1 MKNNG
6 KMSEKSR
13 FWLGVFLVIVGVVL
27 TFIGFFT
34 PPVGE
39 IHGSVL
45 GAVGEFL
52 ALGGALVGADAYVE
66 LKVKKMFHNRNKW
79 EDNIENIENEDIE
92 ESDNNEVG

>member
-1 MKNNG
+1 MKEK

-13 FWLGVFLVIVGVVL
+13 FWLGVFLVLVGVLL

-66 LKVKKMFHNRNKW
+66 LKVKKMFRNRK
-79 EDNIENIENEDIE
+79 ETEENDIE
-92 ESDNNEVG
+92 WNEKMD

>member
-1 MKNNG
+1 MKEK

-13 FWLGVFLVIVGVVL
+13 FWLGVFLVLVGVVL

-66 LKVKKMFHNRNKW
+66 LKVKKMFRNRK
-79 EDNIENIENEDIE
+79 ETEENDIE
-92 ESDNNEVG
+92 WNEKMD

>member
-13 FWLGVFLVIVGVVL
+13 FWLGVFLVFVGVVL

-66 LKVKKMFHNRNKW
+66 LKVKKMLHSRKKL
-79 EDNIENIENEDIE
+79 EEKIETDNEDFTENDI
-92 ESDNNEVG
+92 DKVG

>member
-13 FWLGVFLVIVGVVL
+13 FWLGVFLVIVGVIL

-66 LKVKKMFHNRNKW
+66 LKVKKMFRNRK
-79 EDNIENIENEDIE
+79 ETEENDIE
-92 ESDNNEVG
+92 WNEKLD

>member
-1 MKNNG
+1 MKEK

-66 LKVKKMFHNRNKW
+66 LKVKKMFRNRK
-79 EDNIENIENEDIE
+79 ETEENDIE
-92 ESDNNEVG
+92 WNEKMD

>member
-1 MKNNG
+1 MKNE
-6 KMSEKSR
+6 KMSEKNR
-13 FWLGVFLVIVGVVL
+13 FWLGVFLVIVGVIL

-66 LKVKKMFHNRNKW
+66 LKVKKMFRNRK
-79 EDNIENIENEDIE
+79 ETEENDIE
-92 ESDNNEVG
+92 WNEKMD

>member
-1 MKNNG
+1 MRKNMT
-6 KMSEKSR
+6 KLEKER
-13 FWLGVFLVIVGVVL
+13 FWLGVFLVMVGVVL

-52 ALGGALVGADAYVE
+52 ALGGVLVGADAYVE
-66 LKVKKMFHNRNKW
+66 LKVKKMLHKNNKIET
-79 EDNIENIENEDIE
+79 EDNE
-92 ESDNNEVG
+92 EMD

>member
-1 MKNNG
+1 
-6 KMSEKSR
+6 MSEKSR

-66 LKVKKMFHNRNKW
+66 LKVKKMFRNRK
-79 EDNIENIENEDIE
+79 ETEENDIE
-92 ESDNNEVG
+92 WNEKMD

>member
-6 KMSEKSR
+6 KISEKSR
-13 FWLGVFLVIVGVVL
+13 FWLGVLLVIVGVVL

-52 ALGGALVGADAYVE
+52 ALGGCLVGADAYVE

-79 EDNIENIENEDIE
+79 EDIENIENEDITE
-92 ESDNNEVG
+92 NDIDKVG

>member
-1 MKNNG
+1 MKNG

-66 LKVKKMFHNRNKW
+66 LKVKKMFTNRK
-79 EDNIENIENEDIE
+79 ETEENDIE
-92 ESDNNEVG
+92 WNEKMD

>member
-1 MKNNG
+1 MKNG

-66 LKVKKMFHNRNKW
+66 LKVKKMFRNRK
-79 EDNIENIENEDIE
+79 ETEENDIE
-92 ESDNNEVG
+92 WNEKMD

>member
-1 MKNNG
+1 
-6 KMSEKSR
+6 MSEKSR
-13 FWLGVFLVIVGVVL
+13 FWLGVFLVFVGVVL

-66 LKVKKMFHNRNKW
+66 LKVKKMFHNSNKW
-79 EDNIENIENEDIE
+79 EDKIETEDNEDITE
-92 ESDNNEVG
+92 QVG

>member
-1 MKNNG
+1 MKND

-66 LKVKKMFHNRNKW
+66 LKVKKMFRNRK
-79 EDNIENIENEDIE
+79 ETEENDIE
-92 ESDNNEVG
+92 WNEKLD

>member
-1 MKNNG
+1 MKNG

-66 LKVKKMFHNRNKW
+66 LKVKKMFRNRK
-79 EDNIENIENEDIE
+79 ETEENDIE
-92 ESDNNEVG
+92 WNEKLD

>member
-13 FWLGVFLVIVGVVL
+13 FWLGVFLVIVGVIL

-66 LKVKKMFHNRNKW
+66 LKVKKMFRNRK
-79 EDNIENIENEDIE
+79 ETEENDIE
-92 ESDNNEVG
+92 WNEKMD

>member
-13 FWLGVFLVIVGVVL
+13 FWLGVLLVIVGVVL

-66 LKVKKMFHNRNKW
+66 LKVRKMFHKQ
-79 EDNIENIENEDIE
+79 NIEYQENTEENEEI
-92 ESDNNEVG
+92 SDKLD